1 MIAGGRIRGSNT
13 GSSGRRTPPRPKN
26 SCTMGSLQGLRTAN
40 RGKIEVVYPQ
50 GSESPRPFVR
60 LFIKSACQQASCS
73 KPNNIDV

>member
-50 GSESPRPFVR
+50 GSESPDP
-60 LFIKSACQQASCS
+60 LFDCSSNQLAS
-73 KPNNIDV
+73 KHLVPNPTT